1 MKRGT
6 KKAKRRGGNK
16 FLRFCINAFII
27 FFTVIYLWMIGP
39 LTGFMGNKLPDENL
53 GESLIDSDDD
63 VLDMGELDVT
73 DVPTEA
79 PTETPEP
86 TEVPTEEPPAEPTAP
101 PVVDSSDSASKPN
114 ENQGPSLPYVPN
126 PIVQGVTKANGSQ
139 INIEKDAKNVLLLGI
154 DEATGL
160 ADTIMVISICDRT
173 NQVQVLSL
181 SRDAYVPYAQSVKDI
196 IKRNGESLGIYK
208 LNACLHIGRMVR
220 YSGGKFGNAGI
231 DFMCNVLETMF
242 AKKNLVIHDYMY
254 IDESA
259 FIEVI
264 DLFGGLNVY
273 VNEDWYSA
281 SGDEI
286 GKIIYKKGYH
296 FMNGRE
302 AYNYVLRRGRF
313 GPNGPISSSGD
324 PYRKANQLGFMRDFA
339 KQVVTVENVGRFPEL
354 MDLTS
359 KYIFHSLN
367 SVAEITEYSKYAMKF
382 AKGGYDL
389 KMTVV
394 TGESYVPAGVA
405 AASYVNIMK
414 G

>member
-1 MKRGT
+1 MSRKG
-6 KKAKRRGGNK
+6 KNRGGNG
-16 FLRFCINAFII
+16 FLRGFVNVFII
-27 FFTVIYLWMIGP
+27 FFTIIYVFMLGP
-39 LTGFMGNKLPDENL
+39 LAGFIGNKLPEEYL
-53 GESLIDSDDD
+53 GEPLIDVDKPVID
-63 VLDMGELDVT
+63 LGELDTT
-73 DVPTEA
+73 DAPTAAPTETPVMPSEPPATEA
-79 PTETPEP
+79 PTE
-86 TEVPTEEPPAEPTAP
+86 PPATPS
-101 PVVDSSDSASKPN
+101 VVDPSDSASKPN
-114 ENQGPSLPYVPN
+114 DDSSSLPYVPD
-126 PIVQGVTKANGSQ
+126 PIVQGVKKANGSQ
-139 INIEKDAKNVLLLGI
+139 ISLEKDARNVLLLGI

-160 ADTIMVISICDRT
+160 SDTIMIISICDRT
-173 NQVQVLSL
+173 NQVQVLSIA
-181 SRDAYVPYAQSVKDI
+181 RDAYVPYSQEIKDV

-208 LNACLHIGRMVR
+208 INACLHIGRMVK

-231 DFMCNVLETMF
+231 DFLCSVIESMF
-242 AKKNLVIHDYMY
+242 AKANVVIHDYMY

-281 SGDEI
+281 SGDEV

-302 AYNYVLRRGRF
+302 AYHYVLRRGRF
-313 GPNGPISSSGD
+313 GPNGQISSSGD

-339 KQVVTVENVGRFPEL
+339 KQVVTLENVARFPEL

-367 SVAEITEYSKYAMKF
+367 SMGKLTEYTKYATRF
-382 AKGGYDL
+382 AKNEYEL

-394 TGESYVPAGVA
+394 TGESIVPNGVA